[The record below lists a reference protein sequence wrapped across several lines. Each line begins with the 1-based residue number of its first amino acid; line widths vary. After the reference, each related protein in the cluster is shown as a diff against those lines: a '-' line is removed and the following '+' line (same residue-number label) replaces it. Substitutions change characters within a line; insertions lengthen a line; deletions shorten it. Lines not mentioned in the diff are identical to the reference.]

1 MLSERGFV
9 SGSLETFLFPAL
21 LQSWGTFRRL
31 RGAAPPQIH
40 AQIHTATIHHLPA
53 QELVSPENPL
63 HQRWSRTYNRCIL
76 LSPPLAGELAFG
88 RGDNIRVVCRGY
100 KDWWR
105 GQLRERCGIFPVN
118 YVVSNRT
125 SYRLDVFGFDH
136 WINHRFRNQ
145 LRLS

>member
-1 MLSERGFV
+1 MKLLIPNKANPLPGP
-9 SGSLETFLFPAL
+9 PAEL
-21 LQSWGTFRRL
+21 GYVP
-31 RGAAPPQIH
+31 APTRCRASADS